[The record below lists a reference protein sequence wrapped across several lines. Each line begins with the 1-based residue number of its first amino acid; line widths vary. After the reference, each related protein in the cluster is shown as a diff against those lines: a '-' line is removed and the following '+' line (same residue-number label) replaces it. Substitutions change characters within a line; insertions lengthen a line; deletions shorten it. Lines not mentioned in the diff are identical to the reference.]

1 MILLLRKFKY
11 MEWVSIK
18 PCYQDGKMQHSSE
31 QAVFSLFT
39 KAGFQLEHMRRAVFP
54 PAIEYFYFHP
64 ALHIQVHEVQG
75 PNTEASQFFIFYPG
89 GSTVFAEGVEQLQ
102 QRLAAGYNR

>member
-1 MILLLRKFKY
+1 MMLLLRKFKY

-18 PCYQDGKMQHSSE
+18 PCYQDGKMQHTEE
-31 QAVFSLFT
+31 QAVFSLLT

-64 ALHIQVHEVQG
+64 SLYIQVHEVQG
-75 PNTEASQFFIFYPG
+75 SDTEASQFFIFYPG
-89 GSTVFAEGVEQLQ
+89 GSTAFAKGFDQLQ
-102 QRLAAGYNR
+102 QRFAAGNNR

>member
-18 PCYQDGKMQHSSE
+18 PCYQNGKMQHSSE
-31 QAVFSLFT
+31 QAIFSLLT

-64 ALHIQVHEVQG
+64 SLHIQVHEVQG
-75 PNTEASQFFIFYPG
+75 SNTEASQFFIFYPG
-89 GSTVFAEGVEQLQ
+89 GSTAFAEGTEQLQ
-102 QRLAAGYNR
+102 QRLAAGLNR

>member
-1 MILLLRKFKY
+1 MLPGWENATLFRTSRIFSFYKSRLSTGTH
-11 MEWVSIK
+11 EE
-18 PCYQDGKMQHSSE
+18 SS
-31 QAVFSLFT
+31 FS
-39 KAGFQLEHMRRAVFP
+39 
-54 PAIEYFYFHP
+54 

>member
-1 MILLLRKFKY
+1 MILLLRKFKL

-31 QAVFSLFT
+31 QAVFSLLT
-39 KAGFQLEHMRRAVFP
+39 KAGFQLEHMRRAVS
-54 PAIEYFYFHP
+54 PAVIEYFYFHP

-75 PNTEASQFFIFYPG
+75 PDTEASQFFIFYPG
-89 GSTVFAEGVEQLQ
+89 GSTAFANGFDQLQ
-102 QRLAAGYNR
+102 QRFAAGPYR